1 MRVAAEACTHGQTV
15 MLQQSRMQRD
25 QQQAAGAATGTLS
38 WAAKQAANQAAHKAA
53 AQLAA
58 AVLKQLLRECRS
70 LPSNL
75 ESSSSSS
82 SNNRNTTRIQLLQ
95 SCQDIATTLMS
106 IVQFATVEAAKKPVP
121 TESAASPEQQS
132 GSNIQQQPVPHAK
145 CCKLLQEC
153 VRLVAAAPAPAPA
166 LFQSMQ
172 WFASRLLGYV
182 AMLLRSVQYQSGSPF
197 QTVSGDLVA
206 PVASAGDVSSP
217 GALQLLGLLCSLLK
231 VYNTGGCS
239 SSSSTTST
247 GATTCTTTGTTTTNG
262 SSSSSNTTSTNV
274 ALTATGMAC
283 LQAAVL
289 LTRGMSAPQ

>member
-1 MRVAAEACTHGQTV
+1 MCAVAAEACTHGQTV
-15 MLQQSRMQRD
+15 TLQQSRVQRD

-38 WAAKQAANQAAHKAA
+38 WAAEQAANQAAHKAA
-53 AQLAA
+53 VQLAA

-82 SNNRNTTRIQLLQ
+82 SSNSSNTTRIQLLQ
-95 SCQDIATTLMS
+95 SWQDIATMLMS
-106 IVQFATVEAAKKPVP
+106 IVQFATAVEAAKKPVP

-166 LFQSMQ
+166 LFRSMQ

-182 AMLLRSVQYQSGSPF
+182 AMLVRSVQYQSGSSF

-217 GALQLLGLLCSLLK
+217 GALQLLGLLRSLLK
-231 VYNTGGCS
+231 VYNTGGGS

-247 GATTCTTTGTTTTNG
+247 GATICTTTGTTTT
-262 SSSSSNTTSTNV
+262 TAAAAATPL
-274 ALTATGMAC
+274 ALTLHWQPC
-283 LQAAVL
+283 LQVAVL